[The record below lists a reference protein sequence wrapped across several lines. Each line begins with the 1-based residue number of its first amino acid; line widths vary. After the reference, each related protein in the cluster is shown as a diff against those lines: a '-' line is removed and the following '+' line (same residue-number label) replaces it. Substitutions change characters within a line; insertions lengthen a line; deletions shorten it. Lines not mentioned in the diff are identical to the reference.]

1 MSGTYAERTTVST
14 QASRADIERTLEKY
28 GATAFV
34 SGWDQRQHVATV
46 MFDIAHRR
54 IRFVLPLPDPT
65 SPEFTRT
72 ATGRSRSAA
81 AQREEFERAQRQR
94 WRALLLVIKAKL
106 EAVEAGITTVDDEF
120 LAHILVP
127 GTDQTVG
134 GSVGPDVA
142 RAYEVRGHRPLL
154 ALPGADAPDH
164 T

>member
-1 MSGTYAERTTVST
+1 M
-14 QASRADIERTLEKY
+14 
-28 GATAFV
+28 
-34 SGWDQRQHVATV
+34 
-46 MFDIAHRR
+46 
-54 IRFVLPLPDPT
+54 LPLPDPT
-65 SPEFTRT
+65 SPEFSRT